1 MSYDQKPWD
10 DSLTGR
16 DRVRAIKNH
25 LLTEDASW
33 IRKDGSDVRIIWN
46 GATENDHQSSST
58 DSSPQATKA
67 LSIIMQNHFLQDN
80 KGVEISDNSWL
91 FFETDK
97 GQSALCQQETDALLR
112 TPMDKN
118 ANVNNP
124 PWPGGT
130 YNLRINDMD
139 CQYKNNGANPGALWC
154 NGNNVP
160 VTCYEDSMKAQQTS
174 QNCGGDPSTYT
185 QHSVVYCDF

>member
-1 MSYDQKPWD
+1 M
-10 DSLTGR
+10 
-16 DRVRAIKNH
+16 RAIKNH

-46 GATENDHQSSST
+46 GATENNHKRLSI

-67 LSIIMQNHFLQDN
+67 LSIIMQNHFLQN
-80 KGVEISDNSWL
+80 TKGVEINDNSWL
-91 FFETDK
+91 FFETNK
-97 GQSALCQQETDALLR
+97 GQSALCQQETDAPLR
-112 TPMDKN
+112 TPRDKN

-130 YNLRINDMD
+130 YNLRINDME

-160 VTCYEDSMKAQQTS
+160 VTYYEDSMKVQQTS
-174 QNCGGDPSTYT
+174 
-185 QHSVVYCDF
+185 